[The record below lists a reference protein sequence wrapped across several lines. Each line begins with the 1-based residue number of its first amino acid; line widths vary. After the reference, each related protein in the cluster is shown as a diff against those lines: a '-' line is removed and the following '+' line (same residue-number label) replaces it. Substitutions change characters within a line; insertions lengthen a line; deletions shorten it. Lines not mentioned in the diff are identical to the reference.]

1 MADRVEPFKSS
12 GTHRHGGAVTDSGKA
27 VFLSYASQDAQ
38 VAQNL
43 CNALRA
49 AGIEVWFDQSELRGG
64 DAWDA
69 AIRSQ
74 ILACSLFVPIISDNT
89 QARDEGYFRLEW
101 KLAVDRS
108 HLMAHDKTFLL
119 PVVVDNTPNASARVP
134 DKFREVQWTRLPKG
148 ADATAFAARTARL
161 LSPDV
166 GSPATPSP
174 SRAPLGPGTL
184 PQETK
189 PRWILLAL
197 GAAALAG
204 LGYLSLQKSHPDK
217 PLAPVAQAP
226 ALARETAPGRGEV
239 PEKSIAVLP
248 FADLS
253 EKKDQEYFSDGL
265 SEELLDLLAQVPD
278 LRVPARTSSF
288 FFRGKDIA
296 VADIAKALGVAHV
309 LEGSVRKS
317 GRTIRVSVQLIR
329 ADSGYTLW
337 SKTYDRALND
347 VFKVQDEIANAV
359 VSAMKIQ
366 LLPGQRLISA
376 YQTTNAEAHDA
387 FLLGWQLHFVGDADA
402 DRGAIAAFHKALAA
416 DPNYAPAYVGLGM
429 ATISLPSDSGEL
441 EAPAYAESAGY
452 EDRAIRLDPKLS
464 IAYSARGIFRLE
476 HLDWKGARDDISQ
489 AVKLDSRDSQ
499 AQRYMSR
506 YLATQGMLDEAVTIS
521 RRAIEIDPLDVYARL
536 CLSKYLLSKSDY
548 DGARAENQR
557 LLATNPKSWGFLLQ
571 AGKIDLLSGR
581 VADALAISQQISID
595 GYRLAL
601 EAMARHS
608 LSQVEESRR
617 LTDHLISSHGSHQ
630 PYLVAQV
637 LTWRGETDQA
647 LEWLHR
653 AYELRDDLMEEVK
666 YERLLASLRT
676 DPRFKA
682 LLRKM
687 NLPE

>member
-1 MADRVEPFKSS
+1 MPEPS
-12 GTHRHGGAVTDSGKA
+12 RA
-27 VFLSYASQDAQ
+27 VFLSYASQDAE
-38 VAQNL
+38 AARRISE
-43 CNALRA
+43 ALRA

-69 AIRSQ
+69 SIRSQ
-74 ILACSLFVPIISDNT
+74 ISACSLFVPIISQNT

-134 DKFREVQWTRLPKG
+134 DKFREVQWSRLPPR
-148 ADATAFAARTARL
+148 ADATAFAALAARI
-161 LSPDV
+161 LSPDI
-166 GSPATPSP
+166 GSPATLSA
-174 SRAPLGPGTL
+174 SRSPLGSGT
-184 PQETK
+184 PAQETK

-197 GAAALAG
+197 GAAALAA
-204 LGYLSLQKSHPDK
+204 LGYLALQKSHADK
-217 PLAPVAQAP
+217 TPTPVVQASAP
-226 ALARETAPGRGEV
+226 AREATPAGREI

-317 GRTIRVSVQLIR
+317 GRTIRVSVQLVR
-329 ADSGYTLW
+329 ADSGYSLW

-359 VSAMKIQ
+359 VSALKIQ
-366 LLPGQRLISA
+366 LLPGQRLVSA

-387 FLLGWQLHFVGDADA
+387 FLLGWQLHFVGNADA
-402 DRGAIAAFHKALAA
+402 DGRAIAAFHKALAA

-429 ATISLPSDSGEL
+429 ATISLLSDSGEM

-464 IAYSARGIFRLE
+464 IAYSARGVFRLE
-476 HLDWKGARDDISQ
+476 HLDWNGARDDLSQ
-489 AVKLDSRDSQ
+489 AIKLDSRDSQ
-499 AQRYMSR
+499 AQRYMGR
-506 YLATQGMLDEAVTIS
+506 YLASQGRLDEAVTAA
-521 RRAIEIDPLDVYARL
+521 RRALELDPLDVYARL
-536 CLSKYLLSKSDY
+536 FLSKYLLSKSDY

-581 VADALAISQQISID
+581 AADALAISQQIPIE
-595 GYRLAL
+595 GYRLAV

-608 LSQVEESRR
+608 LGQVEESRR
-617 LTDHLISSHGSHQ
+617 LTHQLIIAHGSYQ
-630 PYLVAQV
+630 PYLIGQV
-637 LTWRGETDQA
+637 LAYSGEPDQA
-647 LEWLHR
+647 LTWLDR
-653 AYELRDDLMEEVK
+653 AYEMRDDPMEEVK
-666 YERLLASLRT
+666 YERLLTPLRT
-676 DPRFKA
+676 NPRFMA
-682 LLRKM
+682 LLREM